1 MPSTSVLLGLE
12 DEFVVFR
19 VERLSRD
26 DLRVV
31 IEHRDRKA
39 ACPACVVMT
48 GGAKDRPVARVKDLD
63 ASCRAMPAERERTTS
78 PPFTHHHVQPFSR
91 TYSASRAP

>member
-39 ACPACVVMT
+39 ACPACVVDRQGEGPA
-48 GGAKDRPVARVKDLD
+48 GGAGSRTLTPAAGRCPGTADRPSPGEPPRVWWGV
-63 ASCRAMPAERERTTS
+63 PTS
-78 PPFTHHHVQPFSR
+78 
-91 TYSASRAP
+91 